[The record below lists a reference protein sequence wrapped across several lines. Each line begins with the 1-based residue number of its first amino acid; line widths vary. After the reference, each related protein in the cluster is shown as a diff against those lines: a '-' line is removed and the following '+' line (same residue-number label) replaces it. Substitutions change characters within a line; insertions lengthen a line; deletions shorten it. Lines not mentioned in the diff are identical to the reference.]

1 MPPTFILN
9 LCPMIVIKDLQL
21 LRGGKTLLDKANATI
36 YPGTKVG
43 LVGSNGCGK
52 SSLFALMRG
61 QLHQDLGDFSFP
73 SQWQVAWVK
82 QETPADNTSALD
94 YCIDGDTQY
103 RQFEQR
109 LVAAEQTD
117 DGHQIAEMH
126 AAIDNINGYS
136 IAARAGELLHGLG
149 FSDQQLHLP
158 VSSFSG
164 GWRMRLNLAQALLCR
179 SDLLLLD
186 EPTNHLDLD
195 TVLWLEKWLQNYPG
209 TLVLISHDR
218 DFLDNV
224 VNQIAHIEQQTIFN
238 YSGNYSAFERLRSEK
253 LALQQSMHEKQVKER
268 AHMQSFV
275 DRFRYKA
282 SKAKQA
288 QSRLKALEKLSLI
301 GPAHVDSQFTF
312 KFFQPDQLPTPLIQM
327 EKLSAGYGEIEILKS
342 IKLNLVPGSRIGLLG
357 RNGAGKSTLIKL
369 LAGEI
374 NQQAGKLIRAGDLTI
389 GYFAQHQLDALRKQD
404 TALEHMVR
412 LAPDKNEQELR
423 NYLGSFGFIG
433 DMATTA
439 IAPFSGGEKAR
450 LALAILTWQRPN
462 LLLLDEP
469 TNHLDIEM
477 RLALTMSL
485 QEFSGAMVIV
495 SHDRHL
501 LRATTDEFYLVDN
514 QKVEPFAGDLDDY
527 HRWLSEQQKE
537 QRAADKLAISSKKSS
552 EKPSEI
558 KIDRK
563 ELKRKQAEF
572 RKLIQPLK
580 KQFTKVDL
588 DMERHTVQLS
598 EIEQQLADPELYQAE
613 NKAKLSPLLLQQGEL
628 KSTMEDLEMQWL
640 DLQEQIDQQEAD
652 FNLACGV

>member
-1 MPPTFILN
+1 
-9 LCPMIVIKDLQL
+9 MIVIKDLQL
-21 LRGGKTLLDKANATI
+21 LRGGKELLKNANATI
-36 YPGTKVG
+36 YPGAKVG
-43 LVGSNGCGK
+43 LVGANGCGK

-61 QLHQDLGDFSFP
+61 VLHQDQGEFSFP
-73 SQWQVAWVK
+73 NQWQMAWVK
-82 QETPADNTSALD
+82 QETPSMESSALD
-94 YCIDGDTQY
+94 YCIDGDVQY
-103 RQFEQR
+103 REFERR
-109 LVAAEQTD
+109 LKEAEDTNNGQE
-117 DGHQIAEMH
+117 IAEMH

-136 IAARAGELLHGLG
+136 VAARAGELLHGLG
-149 FSDQQLHLP
+149 FSDSQLESP

-195 TVLWLEKWLQNYPG
+195 TVLWLEKWLQSYPG

-224 VNQIAHIEQQTIFN
+224 VNQVIHVEQQTTFV
-238 YSGNYSAFERLRSEK
+238 YSGNYSAFERSRSEK
-253 LALQQSMHEKQVKER
+253 LSLQQVMHEKQQKEK
-268 AHMQSFV
+268 AHMQDFV

-288 QSRLKALEKLSLI
+288 QSRLKALEKLEEI
-301 GPAHVDSQFTF
+301 GPAHVDSQFSF
-312 KFFQPDQLPTPLIQM
+312 KFFKPDQLPSPLIQM
-327 EKLSAGYGEIEILKS
+327 EKLSAGYGDVQILKS

-374 NQQAGKLIRAGDLTI
+374 KQQSGKLVQAGDLRI
-389 GYFAQHQLDALRKQD
+389 GYFAQHQLDSLRKDD
-404 TALEHMVR
+404 TALEHMTR
-412 LAPDKNEQELR
+412 LAPDKSEQELR

-433 DMATTA
+433 DMAITA

-485 QEFSGAMVIV
+485 QNFSGAMVIV

-501 LRATTDEFYLVDN
+501 LRATTDDFYLVDN
-514 QKVEPFAGDLDDY
+514 QKVEPFEGDLDDY
-527 HRWLSEQQKE
+527 HAWLSEQQKE
-537 QRAADKLAISSKKSS
+537 QRAADKLAISSQKEPTKQSS
-552 EKPSEI
+552 YNVDK
-558 KIDRK
+558 K
-563 ELKRKQAEF
+563 ELKRLQAQF
-572 RKLIQPLK
+572 RNTLQPLK
-580 KQFTKVDL
+580 KQFDKIEKQ
-588 DMERHTVQLS
+588 MEKNQAKLADIELQLS
-598 EIEQQLADPELYQAE
+598 DTDLYLSE
-613 NKAKLSPLLLQQGEL
+613 NKAKLTPLLQQQGEL
-628 KSTMEDLEMQWL
+628 SSAQEDIEMEWL
-640 DLQEQIDQQEAD
+640 DLQEQIEDKQNAFD
-652 FNLACGV
+652 KSIAS

>member
-1 MPPTFILN
+1 
-9 LCPMIVIKDLQL
+9 MIVIKDLQL
-21 LRGGKTLLDKANATI
+21 LRGGKELLKNANATI
-36 YPGTKVG
+36 YPGAKVG
-43 LVGSNGCGK
+43 LVGANGCGK

-61 QLHQDLGDFSFP
+61 VLHQDQGDFSFP
-73 SQWQVAWVK
+73 SQWQMAWVK
-82 QETPADNTSALD
+82 QETPSMESSALD
-94 YCIDGDTQY
+94 YCIDGDVQY
-103 RQFEQR
+103 REFEAR
-109 LVAAEQTD
+109 LTQAEEDNNGQE
-117 DGHQIAEMH
+117 IAEMH

-149 FSDQQLHLP
+149 FSDSQLSLP

-195 TVLWLEKWLQNYPG
+195 TVLWLEKWLQSYQG

-224 VNQIAHIEQQTIFN
+224 VNQIVHVEQQTTFS

-253 LALQQSMHEKQVKER
+253 LALQQTMHEKQVKEK
-268 AHMQSFV
+268 AHMQAFV

-288 QSRLKALEKLSLI
+288 QSRLKALEKLEEI
-301 GPAHVDSQFTF
+301 GPAHVDSQFSF
-312 KFFQPDQLPTPLIQM
+312 KFFNPEQLPSPLIQM
-327 EKLSAGYGEIEILKS
+327 EKLSAGYGDVTILAS

-374 NQQAGKLIRAGDLTI
+374 KQQSGKIVQAGDLKI
-389 GYFAQHQLDALRKQD
+389 GYFAQHQLDSLRKED

-412 LAPDKNEQELR
+412 LAPDKSEQELR

-433 DMATTA
+433 DMAITP

-469 TNHLDIEM
+469 TNHLDLEM
-477 RLALTMSL
+477 RLALTLAL
-485 QEFSGAMVIV
+485 QNFNGAMVIV

-501 LRATTDEFYLVDN
+501 LRATTDDFYLVDN
-514 QKVEPFAGDLDDY
+514 KQVLPFNGDLEDY
-527 HRWLSEQQKE
+527 HAWLSEQQKE
-537 QRAADKLAISSKKSS
+537 QKAADKVAIASQKQSNTKATPKVD
-552 EKPSEI
+552 K
-558 KIDRK
+558 K
-563 ELKRKQAEF
+563 ELKRLQAEF
-572 RKLIQPLK
+572 RATLSPLK
-580 KQFTKVDL
+580 KQFDNVEKQMEKKQSELASLENKLSDTDL
-588 DMERHTVQLS
+588 YL
-598 EIEQQLADPELYQAE
+598 AE
-613 NKAKLSPLLLQQGEL
+613 NKAKLAPLLQRQGEL
-628 KSTMEDLEMQWL
+628 RSSIDDLEIDWFE
-640 DLQEQIDQQEAD
+640 LQEQIEEKQQAFDKRIEA
-652 FNLACGV
+652 

>member
-1 MPPTFILN
+1 
-9 LCPMIVIKDLQL
+9 MIVIKDLQL
-21 LRGGKTLLDKANATI
+21 LRGGKELLNKANATI
-36 YPGTKVG
+36 YPGGKVG
-43 LVGSNGCGK
+43 LVGANGCGK

-61 QLHQDLGDFSFP
+61 VLHQDQGDFSYP
-73 SQWQVAWVK
+73 SQWHMAWVK
-82 QETPADNTSALD
+82 QETPSMDSSALD
-94 YCIDGDTQY
+94 YCIDGDEQY
-103 RQFEQR
+103 REFERR
-109 LVAAEQTD
+109 LIAAEESDNGQE
-117 DGHQIAEMH
+117 IAEMH
-126 AAIDNINGYS
+126 GAIDNINGYS

-149 FSDQQLHLP
+149 FSDHQLQQP

-195 TVLWLEKWLQNYPG
+195 TVLWLEKWIQNYQG
-209 TLVLISHDR
+209 TMILISHDR

-224 VNQIAHIEQQTIFN
+224 VNQIIHVEQKTTFC
-238 YSGNYSAFERLRSEK
+238 YSGNYSSFERLRSEK
-253 LALQQSMHEKQVKER
+253 LALQQTMHEKQVKEK
-268 AHMQSFV
+268 AHMQAFV

-288 QSRLKALEKLSLI
+288 QSRLKALEKLDDI
-301 GPAHVDSQFTF
+301 GAAHVDSQFSF
-312 KFFQPDQLPTPLIQM
+312 KFFKPDQLPSPLIQM
-327 EKLSAGYGEIEILKS
+327 EKLSAGYGDVQILKS

-374 NQQAGKLIRAGDLTI
+374 KQQSGKLVQAGDLRI
-389 GYFAQHQLDALRKQD
+389 GYFAQHQLDSLRKEES
-404 TALEHMVR
+404 ALQHMMR
-412 LAPDKNEQELR
+412 LAPDKSDQELR

-433 DMATTA
+433 DMAMAA

-485 QEFSGAMVIV
+485 QSFSGAMVIV

-514 QKVEPFAGDLDDY
+514 QKVQPFDGDLDDY
-527 HRWLSEQQKE
+527 HAWLSEQQKE
-537 QRAADKLAISSKKSS
+537 QRAADRLAISSQKTTTEKSTF
-552 EKPSEI
+552 KVD
-558 KIDRK
+558 KK
-563 ELKRKQAEF
+563 ELKRLQAQF
-572 RKLIQPLK
+572 RATLQPLK
-580 KQFTKVDL
+580 KQFDKVEKQMEKIQVELADIETKLSDTDL
-588 DMERHTVQLS
+588 YLS
-598 EIEQQLADPELYQAE
+598 E
-613 NKAKLSPLLLQQGEL
+613 NKSKLSPLLQRQGEL
-628 KSTMEDLEMQWL
+628 SSLIEDVEMQWL
-640 DLQEQIDQQEAD
+640 ELQEDIEEKQKNFDKSIM
-652 FNLACGV
+652 N

>member
-1 MPPTFILN
+1 
-9 LCPMIVIKDLQL
+9 MIVFKDLQL
-21 LRGGKTLLDKANATI
+21 LRGGKELLKNANATI
-36 YPGTKVG
+36 YPGAKVG
-43 LVGSNGCGK
+43 LVGANGCGK
-52 SSLFALMRG
+52 SSLFALIRG
-61 QLHQDLGDFSFP
+61 VLHQDQGDFSYP
-73 SQWQVAWVK
+73 SQWQMAWVK
-82 QETPADNTSALD
+82 QETPSMDRSALD
-94 YCIDGDTQY
+94 YCIDGDVQY
-103 RQFEQR
+103 REFEAR
-109 LVAAEQTD
+109 LAQAEAD
-117 DGHQIAEMH
+117 DNGQEIAEMH

-149 FSDQQLHLP
+149 FSDSQLSSP

-195 TVLWLEKWLQNYPG
+195 TVLWLEKWLQSYQG

-224 VNQIAHIEQQTIFN
+224 VNQIIHVEQQTIFN

-253 LALQQSMHEKQVKER
+253 LALQQSMHEKQLKEK
-268 AHMQSFV
+268 AHMQAFV

-288 QSRLKALEKLSLI
+288 QSRLKALEKLEEI
-301 GPAHVDSQFTF
+301 GPAHVDSQFSF
-312 KFFQPDQLPTPLIQM
+312 KFFSPDQLPSPLIQM
-327 EKLSAGYGEIEILKS
+327 EKLSAGYGDVTILES

-374 NQQAGKLIRAGDLTI
+374 EQQSGKIVQAGDLKI
-389 GYFAQHQLDALRKQD
+389 GYFAQHQLDSLRKED

-412 LAPDKNEQELR
+412 LAPDKTEQELR

-433 DMATTA
+433 DMAIEP

-469 TNHLDIEM
+469 TNHLDLEM
-477 RLALTMSL
+477 RLALTMAL
-485 QEFSGAMVIV
+485 QNFNGAMVIV

-501 LRATTDEFYLVDN
+501 LRATTDDFYLVDN
-514 QKVEPFAGDLDDY
+514 KQVQPFDGDLEDY
-527 HRWLSEQQKE
+527 HAWLSEQQKE
-537 QRAADKLAISSKKSS
+537 QKAADKLAIASQKQTT
-552 EKPSEI
+552 EKAAP
-558 KIDRK
+558 KVDKK
-563 ELKRKQAEF
+563 ELKRLQAEF
-572 RKLIQPLK
+572 RATLSPLK
-580 KQFTKVDL
+580 KQFDKVEKQ
-588 DMERHTVQLS
+588 MEKEQDELGELETQLS
-598 EIEQQLADPELYQAE
+598 DTDLYLAE
-613 NKAKLSPLLLQQGEL
+613 NKAKLAPLLQRQGEL
-628 KSTMEDLEMQWL
+628 RSSIDDLEMEWFE
-640 DLQEQIDQQEAD
+640 LQEQIEEKQQAFDKSLEA
-652 FNLACGV
+652 

>member
-1 MPPTFILN
+1 
-9 LCPMIVIKDLQL
+9 MIVIKDLQL
-21 LRGGKTLLDKANATI
+21 LRGGKTLLENANVTV

-43 LVGSNGCGK
+43 LVGANGCGK
-52 SSLFALMRG
+52 SSLFALIRG
-61 QLHQDLGDFSFP
+61 ILHQDQGDFSYP

-82 QETPADNTSALD
+82 QETPSDDTSALD
-94 YCIDGDTQY
+94 YCIDGDIQY
-103 RQFEQR
+103 REFEQR
-109 LVAAEQTD
+109 LKAAEIAD
-117 DGHQIAEMH
+117 DGHEIAEMH

-136 IAARAGELLHGLG
+136 VAARAGELLHGLG
-149 FSDQQLHLP
+149 FSDQQLSSP

-224 VNQIAHIEQQTIFN
+224 VNQIVHIEQQTAFS

-268 AHMQSFV
+268 EHMQAFV

-312 KFFQPDQLPTPLIQM
+312 KFFEPDQLPTPLIQM
-327 EKLSAGYGEIEILKS
+327 EKLSAGYGDIEILKS

-374 NQQAGKLIRAGDLTI
+374 KQQAGKLIRAGDLTI

-404 TALEHMVR
+404 TALEHMMR
-412 LAPDKNEQELR
+412 LAPDKSEQELR
-423 NYLGSFGFIG
+423 NYLGSFGFSG
-433 DMATTA
+433 DLATTA

-485 QEFSGAMVIV
+485 QNYSGAMVIV

-514 QKVEPFAGDLDDY
+514 QKVEPFLGDLDDY
-527 HRWLSEQQKE
+527 HTWLSEQQKE
-537 QRAADKLAISSKKSS
+537 QRAADRLAISNN
-552 EKPSEI
+552 KPTAKNSGP

-572 RKLIQPLK
+572 RVLIQPLR
-580 KQFTKVDL
+580 KQFNKIDQQ
-588 DMERHTVQLS
+588 MEQHNGLLI
-598 EIEQQLADPELYQAE
+598 EIEGQLADTDLYLAE
-613 NKAKLSPLLLQQGEL
+613 NKAKLSPLLLKQGEL
-628 KSTMEDLEMQWL
+628 KSNLEDLEMQWL
-640 DLQEQIDQQEAD
+640 DLQEKIEDQETAFAQ
-652 FNLACGV
+652 ACGE

>member
-1 MPPTFILN
+1 
-9 LCPMIVIKDLQL
+9 MIVIKDLQL
-21 LRGGKTLLDKANATI
+21 LRGGKELLKNANATI
-36 YPGTKVG
+36 YPGAKVG
-43 LVGSNGCGK
+43 LVGANGCGK

-61 QLHQDLGDFSFP
+61 VLHQDQGEFSFP
-73 SQWQVAWVK
+73 NQWQMAWVK
-82 QETPADNTSALD
+82 QETPSMKSSALD
-94 YCIDGDTQY
+94 YCIDGDVQY
-103 RQFEQR
+103 REFERR
-109 LVAAEQTD
+109 LKEAEDTNNGQE
-117 DGHQIAEMH
+117 IAEMH

-136 IAARAGELLHGLG
+136 VAARAGELLHGLG
-149 FSDQQLHLP
+149 FSDSQLESP

-195 TVLWLEKWLQNYPG
+195 TVLWLEKWLQSYPG

-224 VNQIAHIEQQTIFN
+224 VNQVIHVEQQTTFV
-238 YSGNYSAFERLRSEK
+238 YSGNYSAFERSRSEK
-253 LALQQSMHEKQVKER
+253 LSLQQVMHEKQQKEK
-268 AHMQSFV
+268 AHMQDFV

-288 QSRLKALEKLSLI
+288 QSRLKALEKLEEI
-301 GPAHVDSQFTF
+301 GPAHVDSQFSF
-312 KFFQPDQLPTPLIQM
+312 KFFKPDQLPSPLIQM
-327 EKLSAGYGEIEILKS
+327 EKLSAGYGDVQILKS

-374 NQQAGKLIRAGDLTI
+374 KQQSGKLVQAGDLRI
-389 GYFAQHQLDALRKQD
+389 GYFAQHQLDSLRKDD
-404 TALEHMVR
+404 TALEHMTR
-412 LAPDKNEQELR
+412 LAPDKSEQELR

-433 DMATTA
+433 DMAITA

-485 QEFSGAMVIV
+485 QNFSGAMVIV

-501 LRATTDEFYLVDN
+501 LRATTDDFYLVDN
-514 QKVEPFAGDLDDY
+514 QKVEPFEGDLDDY
-527 HRWLSEQQKE
+527 HAWLSEQQKE
-537 QRAADKLAISSKKSS
+537 QRAADKLAISSQKEPTKQSS
-552 EKPSEI
+552 YNVDK
-558 KIDRK
+558 K
-563 ELKRKQAEF
+563 ELKRLQAQF
-572 RKLIQPLK
+572 RNTLQPLK
-580 KQFTKVDL
+580 KQFDKIEKQ
-588 DMERHTVQLS
+588 MEKNQAKLADIELQLS
-598 EIEQQLADPELYQAE
+598 DTDLYLSE
-613 NKAKLSPLLLQQGEL
+613 NKAKLTPLLQQQGEL
-628 KSTMEDLEMQWL
+628 SSAQEDIEMEWL
-640 DLQEQIDQQEAD
+640 DLQEQIEDKQNAFD
-652 FNLACGV
+652 KSIAS

>member
-1 MPPTFILN
+1 
-9 LCPMIVIKDLQL
+9 MIVIKYLQL
-21 LRGGKTLLDKANATI
+21 LRGVKPLLENANATI
-36 YPGTKVG
+36 YPGTRVG
-43 LVGSNGCGK
+43 LVGANGCGK
-52 SSLFALMRG
+52 SSLFALLRG
-61 QLHQDLGDFSFP
+61 QLYQDQGAFSFP
-73 SQWQVAWVK
+73 SQWQISWVK
-82 QETPADNTSALD
+82 QETPADSTSALD
-94 YCIDGDTQY
+94 YCIDGDTHY
-103 RQFEQR
+103 REFERR
-109 LVAAEQTD
+109 LKIAEQED
-117 DGHQIAEMH
+117 DGHEIAEMH

-149 FSDQQLHLP
+149 FTDQQLGLP

-195 TVLWLEKWLQNYPG
+195 TVLWLEKWLQGYPG

-224 VNQIAHIEQQTIFN
+224 VNQIIHIEQQTAFS

-268 AHMQSFV
+268 AHMQEFV

-288 QSRLKALEKLSLI
+288 QSRLKALEKLSII
-301 GPAHVDSQFTF
+301 GPAHVDSQFSF
-312 KFFQPDQLPTPLIQM
+312 KFFEPDQLPTPLIQM
-327 EKLSAGYGEIEILKS
+327 EKLSAGYGDIEILKS

-374 NQQAGKLIRAGDLTI
+374 KQQSGKLIRAGDLTI

-412 LAPDKNEQELR
+412 LAPDKSEQELR
-423 NYLGSFGFIG
+423 NYLGSFGFSG
-433 DMATTA
+433 DLATTV

-450 LALAILTWQRPN
+450 LALALLTWQRPN

-485 QEFSGAMVIV
+485 QVFSGAMVIV

-514 QKVEPFAGDLDDY
+514 QKVEPFLGDLDDY

-537 QRAADKLAISSKKSS
+537 QRAADRLAISRN
-552 EKPSEI
+552 KPEQKNAGI
-558 KIDRK
+558 KVDRK
-563 ELKRKQAEF
+563 DLKRKQAEF
-572 RKLIQPLK
+572 RTKLQPLK
-580 KQFTKVDL
+580 KQLIKADKQ
-588 DMERHTVQLS
+588 MAQLS
-598 EIEQQLADPELYQAE
+598 QTISDIEQQLADPDLYLSE
-613 NKAKLSPLLLQQGEL
+613 NKAKLSPLLLEQGQK
-628 KSTMEDLEMQWL
+628 KSQLEDLEMEWF
-640 DLQEQIDQQEAD
+640 DLQEQIEEQEAA
-652 FNLACGV
+652 FELECGLS

>member
-1 MPPTFILN
+1 
-9 LCPMIVIKDLQL
+9 MIVIKDLQL
-21 LRGGKTLLDKANATI
+21 LHGTKELLEKANITI
-36 YPGTKVG
+36 YPAAKVG
-43 LVGSNGCGK
+43 LVGANGCGK
-52 SSLFALMRG
+52 SSLFALIRG
-61 QLHQDLGDFSFP
+61 ILHQDSGDFTMP

-82 QETPADNTSALD
+82 QETPSMQSSALD
-94 YCIDGDTQY
+94 YCIDGDVQY
-103 RQFEQR
+103 REFERR
-109 LVAAEQTD
+109 LKAAEEID
-117 DGHQIAEMH
+117 DGHGIAEMH
-126 AAIDNINGYS
+126 SAIDNINGYS
-136 IAARAGELLHGLG
+136 VAARAGELLHGLG
-149 FSDQQLHLP
+149 FSDEQLSSP

-195 TVLWLEKWLQNYPG
+195 TVLWLEKWLQSYPG

-224 VNQIAHIEQQTIFN
+224 VNQIVHIEHKGAFS
-238 YSGNYSAFERLRSEK
+238 YSGNYSAFEKLRSEK
-253 LALQQSMHEKQVKER
+253 LALQQSMHEKQQKEKQ
-268 AHMQSFV
+268 HMESFV
-275 DRFRYKA
+275 ERFRYKA

-288 QSRLKALEKLSLI
+288 QSRLKALEKMTDI
-301 GPAHVDSQFTF
+301 GPAHIDSQFTF
-312 KFFQPDQLPTPLIQM
+312 KFFEPDQLPTPLIQM
-327 EKLSAGYGEIEILKS
+327 EKLSAGYGDVQILKS

-374 NQQAGKLIRAGDLTI
+374 KQQAGKLVRAGDLTI

-404 TALEHMVR
+404 TALEHMKR
-412 LAPDKNEQELR
+412 LAPDKLEQELR

-433 DMATTA
+433 DMATTP

-485 QEFSGAMVIV
+485 QNFSGAMVIV

-514 QKVEPFAGDLDDY
+514 QQVAPFDGDLEDY
-527 HRWLSEQQKE
+527 HQWLNDQKKE
-537 QRAADKLAISSKKSS
+537 QRAADRLAINSQKSGS
-552 EKPSEI
+552 APTANKV
-558 KIDRK
+558 DRK
-563 ELKRKQAEF
+563 ELKRLQAEF
-572 RKLIQPLK
+572 RKTLQPLK
-580 KQFTKVDL
+580 KQFDKVDKL
-588 DMERHTVQLS
+588 MEKIQ
-598 EIEQQLADPELYQAE
+598 QQLDDIEMKLVDTDLYLLE
-613 NKAKLSPLLLQQGEL
+613 NKSKLAPLLLQQGQL
-628 KSTMEDLEMQWL
+628 KSELEDHEMQWL
-640 DLQEQIDQQEAD
+640 DLQEKIEEMQDAFAKEHGE
-652 FNLACGV
+652 C

>member
-1 MPPTFILN
+1 
-9 LCPMIVIKDLQL
+9 MIVIKDLQL
-21 LRGGKTLLDKANATI
+21 LRGGKELLKSANATI
-36 YPGTKVG
+36 YPGANVG
-43 LVGSNGCGK
+43 LVGANGCGK

-61 QLHQDLGDFSFP
+61 VIHQDQGDFSFP
-73 SQWQVAWVK
+73 SQWQMAWVK
-82 QETPADNTSALD
+82 QETPSMESSALD
-94 YCIDGDTQY
+94 YCIDGDVQY
-103 RQFEQR
+103 REFETR
-109 LVAAEQTD
+109 LTAAEESDNGQE
-117 DGHQIAEMH
+117 IAEMH

-149 FSDQQLHLP
+149 FSDSQLSLP

-164 GWRMRLNLAQALLCR
+164 GWRMRLNSAQALLCR

-195 TVLWLEKWLQNYPG
+195 TVLWLEKWLQSYQG

-224 VNQIAHIEQQTIFN
+224 VNQIVHVEQQTTFS

-253 LALQQSMHEKQVKER
+253 LALQQSMHEKQVKEK
-268 AHMQSFV
+268 AHMQAFV

-288 QSRLKALEKLSLI
+288 QSRLKALEKLEEI
-301 GPAHVDSQFTF
+301 GPAHVDSQFSF
-312 KFFQPDQLPTPLIQM
+312 KFFKPDQLPSPLIQM
-327 EKLSAGYGEIEILKS
+327 EKLSAGYGDVQILKS

-374 NQQAGKLIRAGDLTI
+374 EQQSGKIVQAGDLKI
-389 GYFAQHQLDALRKQD
+389 GYFAQHQLDSLRKQD

-412 LAPDKNEQELR
+412 LAPDKSEQELR

-433 DMATTA
+433 DMAITP

-469 TNHLDIEM
+469 TNHLDLEM
-477 RLALTMSL
+477 RLALTLSL
-485 QEFSGAMVIV
+485 QNFTGAMVIV

-501 LRATTDEFYLVDN
+501 LRATTDDFYLVDN
-514 QKVEPFAGDLDDY
+514 QQVLPFDGDLEDY
-527 HRWLSEQQKE
+527 HAWLSEQQKE
-537 QRAADKLAISSKKSS
+537 QKAADKLAISSQKETKV
-552 EKPSEI
+552 KTVP
-558 KIDRK
+558 KVDKK
-563 ELKRKQAEF
+563 ELKRLQAQFRATLAPIKKKFDSVEKQMEKSQQELSDIET
-572 RKLIQPLK
+572 KLSD
-580 KQFTKVDL
+580 TDL
-588 DMERHTVQLS
+588 YL
-598 EIEQQLADPELYQAE
+598 AE
-613 NKAKLSPLLLQQGEL
+613 NKSKLAPLLQRQGEL
-628 KSTMEDLEMQWL
+628 RSSLDDIEMEWFE
-640 DLQEQIDQQEAD
+640 LQEQLEEKQTAFDKSLES
-652 FNLACGV
+652 

>member
-1 MPPTFILN
+1 
-9 LCPMIVIKDLQL
+9 MIVIKDLQL
-21 LRGGKTLLDKANATI
+21 LRGGKELLKNANATI
-36 YPGTKVG
+36 YPSAKVG
-43 LVGSNGCGK
+43 LVGANGCGK

-61 QLHQDLGDFSFP
+61 VLHQDQGDFSFP

-82 QETPADNTSALD
+82 QETPSMETSALD
-94 YCIDGDTQY
+94 YCIDGDVQY
-103 RQFEQR
+103 REFERR
-109 LVAAEQTD
+109 LKEAEKTN
-117 DGHQIAEMH
+117 DGQEIAEMH

-136 IAARAGELLHGLG
+136 VAARAGELLHGLG
-149 FSDQQLHLP
+149 FNDNQLKSP

-195 TVLWLEKWLQNYPG
+195 TVLWLEKWLQSYSG

-224 VNQIAHIEQQTIFN
+224 VNQIIHVEQQTTFV
-238 YSGNYSAFERLRSEK
+238 YSGNYSAFERTRTEK
-253 LALQQSMHEKQVKER
+253 LSLQQTMHEKQQKEK
-268 AHMQSFV
+268 AHMQDFV

-288 QSRLKALEKLSLI
+288 QSRLKALEKLEEI
-301 GPAHVDSQFTF
+301 GPAHVDSQFSF
-312 KFFQPDQLPTPLIQM
+312 KFFKPDQLPSPLIQM
-327 EKLSAGYGEIEILKS
+327 EKLSAGYGDVQILKS
-342 IKLNLVPGSRIGLLG
+342 IKLNLIPGSRIGLLG

-374 NQQAGKLIRAGDLTI
+374 KQQSGKLVQAGDLRI
-389 GYFAQHQLDALRKQD
+389 GYFAQHQLDSLRKQD
-404 TALEHMVR
+404 TALEHMTR
-412 LAPDKNEQELR
+412 LAPDKSEQELR

-433 DMATTA
+433 DMAMTA

-485 QEFSGAMVIV
+485 QNFSGAMVIV

-501 LRATTDEFYLVDN
+501 LRATTDDFYLVDN
-514 QKVEPFAGDLDDY
+514 QKVEPFEGDLDDY
-527 HRWLSEQQKE
+527 HAWLGEQQKE
-537 QRAADKLAISSKKSS
+537 QRAADKLAISSQKETTQQSTYNVDK
-552 EKPSEI
+552 
-558 KIDRK
+558 K
-563 ELKRKQAEF
+563 ELKRLQAQF
-572 RKLIQPLK
+572 RNSIQPLK
-580 KQFTKVDL
+580 KQFDKVEKQ
-588 DMERHTVQLS
+588 MEKNQTQLSELEVQLS
-598 EIEQQLADPELYQAE
+598 DTDLYSSE
-613 NKAKLSPLLLQQGEL
+613 NKSKLTPLLQRQREL
-628 KSTMEDLEMQWL
+628 SSAQEDIEMEWL
-640 DLQEQIDQQEAD
+640 DLQEQIEDKQNEFD
-652 FNLACGV
+652 KSIES

>member
-1 MPPTFILN
+1 
-9 LCPMIVIKDLQL
+9 MIVIKDLQL
-21 LRGGKTLLDKANATI
+21 LRGGKELLKNANATI
-36 YPGTKVG
+36 YPGAKVG
-43 LVGSNGCGK
+43 LVGANGCGK

-61 QLHQDLGDFSFP
+61 VLHQDQGDFSFP
-73 SQWQVAWVK
+73 SQWQMAWVK
-82 QETPADNTSALD
+82 QETPSMDSSALD
-94 YCIDGDTQY
+94 YCIDGDVQY
-103 RQFEQR
+103 REFERR
-109 LVAAEQTD
+109 LKEAEETNNGQE
-117 DGHQIAEMH
+117 IAEMH
-126 AAIDNINGYS
+126 GAIDNINGYS

-149 FSDQQLHLP
+149 FSDSQLQLP

-224 VNQIAHIEQQTIFN
+224 VNQIIHVEQQTTFV
-238 YSGNYSAFERLRSEK
+238 YSGNYSAFERTRSEK
-253 LALQQSMHEKQVKER
+253 LSLQQSMHEKQQKEK
-268 AHMQSFV
+268 AHMQAFV

-288 QSRLKALEKLSLI
+288 QSRLKALEKLEEI
-301 GPAHVDSQFTF
+301 GPAHVDSQFSF
-312 KFFQPDQLPTPLIQM
+312 KFFKPDQLPSPLIQM
-327 EKLSAGYGEIEILKS
+327 EKLSAGYGDVQILKS

-374 NQQAGKLIRAGDLTI
+374 KQQSGKLVQAGDLRI
-389 GYFAQHQLDALRKQD
+389 GYFAQHQLDSLRKDD
-404 TALEHMVR
+404 TALDHMVR
-412 LAPDKNEQELR
+412 LAPDKSEQELR

-433 DMATTA
+433 DMALTP

-485 QEFSGAMVIV
+485 QNFTGAMVIV

-501 LRATTDEFYLVDN
+501 LRATTDDFYLVDN
-514 QKVEPFAGDLDDY
+514 QKVEPFEGDLEDY
-527 HRWLSEQQKE
+527 HAWLSEQQKE
-537 QRAADKLAISSKKSS
+537 QRAADKLAISSQKEPTKQSTYNVD
-552 EKPSEI
+552 K
-558 KIDRK
+558 K
-563 ELKRKQAEF
+563 ELKRLQAQF
-572 RKLIQPLK
+572 RNSIQPLK
-580 KQFTKVDL
+580 KQFDKIEKQ
-588 DMERHTVQLS
+588 MEKNQA
-598 EIEQQLADPELYQAE
+598 QLADIELQLSDTDLYLSE
-613 NKAKLSPLLLQQGEL
+613 NKAKLTPLLQQQGEL
-628 KSTMEDLEMQWL
+628 SSAQEDIEMEWL
-640 DLQEQIDQQEAD
+640 DLQEQIEDKQNAFD
-652 FNLACGV
+652 KSLVS

>member
-1 MPPTFILN
+1 
-9 LCPMIVIKDLQL
+9 MIVIKDLQL
-21 LRGGKTLLDKANATI
+21 LRGGKELLVNANATI
-36 YPGTKVG
+36 YPGGKVG
-43 LVGSNGCGK
+43 LVGANGCGK

-61 QLHQDLGDFSFP
+61 VLHQDQGDFSYP
-73 SQWQVAWVK
+73 SQWQMAWVK
-82 QETPADNTSALD
+82 QETPSMGSSALD
-94 YCIDGDTQY
+94 YCIDGDEQY
-103 RQFEQR
+103 REFERR
-109 LVAAEQTD
+109 LRLAEEND
-117 DGHQIAEMH
+117 DGQEIAEMH
-126 AAIDNINGYS
+126 GAIDNINGYS

-149 FSDQQLHLP
+149 FSDSQLASP

-195 TVLWLEKWLQNYPG
+195 TVLWLEKWLQSYQG

-224 VNQIAHIEQQTIFN
+224 VNQIIHVEQQTTFC

-253 LALQQSMHEKQVKER
+253 LALQQTMHEKQVKEK
-268 AHMQSFV
+268 AHMQAFV

-288 QSRLKALEKLSLI
+288 QSRLKALEKLEEI
-301 GPAHVDSQFTF
+301 GPAHVDSQFSF
-312 KFFQPDQLPTPLIQM
+312 KFFKPDQLPSPLIQM
-327 EKLSAGYGEIEILKS
+327 EKLSAGYGDVQILKS

-374 NQQAGKLIRAGDLTI
+374 EQQSGKIVQAGDLKI
-389 GYFAQHQLDALRKQD
+389 GYFAQHQLDSLRKED

-412 LAPDKNEQELR
+412 LAPDKSEQELR

-433 DMATTA
+433 DMAITA

-469 TNHLDIEM
+469 TNHLDLEM

-485 QEFSGAMVIV
+485 QNFTGAMVIV

-501 LRATTDEFYLVDN
+501 LRATTDDFYLVDN
-514 QKVEPFAGDLDDY
+514 QKVLPFDGDLDDY
-527 HRWLSEQQKE
+527 HAWLSEQQKE
-537 QRAADKLAISSKKSS
+537 QRAADKLAISSQKQTPD
-552 EKPSEI
+552 KPVI
-558 KIDRK
+558 KVDKK
-563 ELKRKQAEF
+563 ELKRLQAQF
-572 RKLIQPLK
+572 RATLSPLK
-580 KQFTKVDL
+580 KQFDKVEKQ
-588 DMERHTVQLS
+588 MEKIQDELAAIETQLS
-598 EIEQQLADPELYQAE
+598 DTDLYLPE
-613 NKAKLSPLLLQQGEL
+613 NKGKLAPLLQRQGEQRSSL
-628 KSTMEDLEMQWL
+628 DDVEMEWFE
-640 DLQEQIDQQEAD
+640 LQEQIEEKQAD
-652 FNLACGV
+652 FDKSLQG